1 MSGIGRDLGS
11 GQLLLELL
19 GNIDLMGHRQVLA
32 WSITLFASKQ
42 VQSGSDP
49 RCAEVRGEI
58 ISVAH
63 HVVVSNVKIVLRVPP
78 FVVGK
83 DMAEW

>member
-1 MSGIGRDLGS
+1 MGGIGRDLGS

-19 GNIDLMGHRQVLA
+19 GDIDAMGDRQVLA
-32 WSITLFASKQ
+32 WGITLFASKQ

-49 RCAEVRGEI
+49 WCAEVRGEI

-63 HVVVSNVKIVLRVPP
+63 HVVVSNVEVVFRVPP

-83 DMAEW
+83 DVTEW